1 MSEINKYI
9 QGDGQIWPAMA
20 CIVVA
25 EVETIPGTHIISKLL
40 CKPIGY
46 SYILAFR
53 IPKKFQGH
61 Q

>member
-1 MSEINKYI
+1 MGEINKYI

-25 EVETIPGTHIISKLL
+25 EVETIPGTHIISKWL

-46 SYILAFR
+46 NYILAFR
-53 IPKKFQGH
+53 IPK
-61 Q
+61 